1 MFKIG
6 DKIVYPNH
14 GAGTIDSIEKKEFLG
29 IIQLK
34 YALQQILNKHPFYTT
49 NIQYRGGAW

>member
-14 GAGTIDSIEKKEFLG
+14 GAGIIDSIEKKEFLG
-29 IIQLK
+29 EEKDYFILK
-34 YALQQILNKHPFYTT
+34 MPIGSMD
-49 NIQYRGGAW
+49 I

>member
-6 DKIVYPNH
+6 DKIVYPMH

-29 IIQLK
+29 EVKDYFILK
-34 YALQQILNKHPFYTT
+34 CQ
-49 NIQYRGGAW
+49 

>member
-14 GAGTIDSIEKKEFLG
+14 GAGTIDSIEKRNFWVKKRLLYPKNANWFYG
-29 IIQLK
+29 YFYSTIK
-34 YALQQILNKHPFYTT
+34 Y
-49 NIQYRGGAW
+49 

>member
-14 GAGTIDSIEKKEFLG
+14 GAGVIDSIEKKEFLG
-29 IIQLK
+29 ERNTLS
-34 YALQQILNKHPFYTT
+34 
-49 NIQYRGGAW
+49 